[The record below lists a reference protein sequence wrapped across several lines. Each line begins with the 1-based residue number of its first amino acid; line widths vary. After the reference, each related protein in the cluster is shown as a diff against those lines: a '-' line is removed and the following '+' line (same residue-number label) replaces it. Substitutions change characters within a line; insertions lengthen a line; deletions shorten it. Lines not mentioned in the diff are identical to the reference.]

1 MIGGTKVINYTAHG
15 DVAILTM
22 DDGKANALGH
32 ALIDQLNEV
41 LDRAVEEAKA
51 VVITGRPGLFCA
63 GFDLKELDK
72 GHDATM
78 ALVHKG
84 ARLLLRIFS
93 HPQPVV
99 AACTGHAIAAGAFI
113 LLAADTRLGVDGDFK
128 IGLNE
133 TAIGLILPTFGLELA
148 KARLS
153 KRYQTAAVIQATMY
167 DPLGAKNAGFL
178 DDVVSADGLLS
189 SAVERA
195 ASLAEFPSE
204 AYAANKTAIRFET
217 IANINASLG
226 A

>member
-1 MIGGTKVINYTAHG
+1 MINYTAHG

-41 LDRAVEEAKA
+41 LDRTVEEAKA

-63 GFDLKELDK
+63 GFDLKEFDK

-78 ALVHKG
+78 ALVNKG

-133 TAIGLILPTFGLELA
+133 TAIGLTLPTFGLELA

-167 DPLGAKNAGFL
+167 DPLGAKKAGFL
-178 DDVVSADGLLS
+178 DDVVSSDSLLS
-189 SAVERA
+189 RAVEKA

-204 AYAANKTAIRFET
+204 AYAANKTAIRCET